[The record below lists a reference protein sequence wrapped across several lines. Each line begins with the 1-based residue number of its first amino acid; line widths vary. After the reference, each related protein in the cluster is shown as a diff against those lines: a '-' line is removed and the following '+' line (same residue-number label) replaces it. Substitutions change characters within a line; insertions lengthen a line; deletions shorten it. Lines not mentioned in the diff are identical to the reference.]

1 MWSAVCCGKIEGRR
15 NMVICKVLLRG
26 LKMVFQKVKDLRN
39 FLRMEEDREGSKKVQ
54 EAWQGL
60 SEEEVVEYKNLIGK
74 IKKMLDDIES
84 YIERCRK
91 SPPIK

>member
-1 MWSAVCCGKIEGRR
+1 M
-15 NMVICKVLLRG
+15 
-26 LKMVFQKVKDLRN
+26 KDLRN

>member
-1 MWSAVCCGKIEGRR
+1 
-15 NMVICKVLLRG
+15 
-26 LKMVFQKVKDLRN
+26 MVFQKVKDLRN

>member
-1 MWSAVCCGKIEGRR
+1 
-15 NMVICKVLLRG
+15 MVICKVLLRG